1 MSYIGDRIREA
12 RLNKRM
18 TQEELGLAVGY
29 SGRFAI
35 NKIEQGKS
43 NPSMEY
49 IVRLADA
56 LDVSTSWLLGS
67 EDDQKNDTLERAFN
81 ERPEMRTLFS
91 VAEDCSKEE
100 IEQAIKIIE
109 ALKK

>member
-43 NPSMEY
+43 N
-49 IVRLADA
+49 
-56 LDVSTSWLLGS
+56 T
-67 EDDQKNDTLERAFN
+67 
-81 ERPEMRTLFS
+81 
-91 VAEDCSKEE
+91 
-100 IEQAIKIIE
+100 
-109 ALKK
+109 

>member
-1 MSYIGDRIREA
+1 MSVIGDRVRKA
-12 RLNKRM
+12 RIALGL
-18 TQEELGLAVGY
+18 TQEELAKIVGY
-29 SGRFAI
+29 NGRAAI

-56 LDVSTSWLLGS
+56 LDLSPSWLLGT
-67 EDDQKNDTLERAFN
+67 EEDQKKDTLEKAFN